1 VWAGAGVLPQGRY
14 LNTGIA
20 QRQRV
25 LEGQHPLRKQM
36 AGAMIN
42 FAPSRASF
50 RAAQAVGG
58 GRRAPS
64 SVRFGRVAARC
75 AAIPLHIEYC
85 EK

>member
-1 VWAGAGVLPQGRY
+1 
-14 LNTGIA
+14 
-20 QRQRV
+20 
-25 LEGQHPLRKQM
+25 M